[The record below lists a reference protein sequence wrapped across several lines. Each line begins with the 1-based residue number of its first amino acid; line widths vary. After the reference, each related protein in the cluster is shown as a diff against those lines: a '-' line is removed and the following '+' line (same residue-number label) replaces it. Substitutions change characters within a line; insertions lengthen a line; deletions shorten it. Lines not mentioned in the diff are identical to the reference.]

1 MERYNLPSGGIE
13 VVINEAEAKAGGT
26 IAVTASPTVSLER
39 QHRLPKAQKI
49 RPFRY
54 LAIRSVVLVGIF
66 AIVGNI
72 PVHSKIMGAEQVD
85 SVEHLVLDELQDNTE
100 EQLALNE
107 QITTINTK
115 ELALPVA
122 SAVKTYAGHAVEPLP
137 SASDGEWELHQIV
150 RGETLDDILKPL
162 KVSTTA
168 EELMADEAIKEELTR
183 LKTGKKILVQVNG
196 KKIEQLI
203 YATGKRKAYI
213 VSLQNDKYIGKWD
226 SELFEEQHN
235 RIAFTIRNPYHYEA
249 TKAGLPKPISRQ
261 LVKIFKS
268 QVNFRSIQIGDQ
280 VSTIF
285 EDYHYQS
292 ERIYTGKVLAA
303 EFNHRNNIYQRIRF
317 ALNKDRTMYL
327 EPDGDLALKEVAFA
341 RYPLK
346 GGRLSSGF
354 GFRHHPILR
363 KRRMHSGID
372 LAAPRG
378 TPIYATGDGRV
389 RFVGRKGS
397 YGKTIELSHS
407 GGIMTRYGH
416 MSKYKPKLGRGAKVK
431 RGDVIGYVGSTGRS
445 SGNHVHYEYR
455 IRGKA
460 VNPKTVKLPTKG
472 VLTASEMKNFKRLAK
487 NMRYQLIKLR
497 ETAAIDRNV
506 RRQFG
511 G

>member
-1 MERYNLPSGGIE
+1 MKRYNLTSGGIE
-13 VVINEAEAKAGGT
+13 VVINNEQISER
-26 IAVTASPTVSLER
+26 TASPNMPSEQR
-39 QHRLPKAQKI
+39 NRLPKAQKI
-49 RPFRY
+49 RPLRY
-54 LAIRSVVLVGIF
+54 LAIRSVALAGMF

-72 PVHSKIMGAEQVD
+72 PVHSKIVDQPDDAE
-85 SVEHLVLDELQDNTE
+85 H
-100 EQLALNE
+100 LALNE
-107 QITTINTK
+107 LQGSIGSIEGQLTTH
-115 ELALPVA
+115 ELTLPVA
-122 SAVKTYAGHAVEPLP
+122 SDVETYAGHAVEPLP
-137 SASDGEWELHQIV
+137 SARDGEWELHQIA
-150 RGETLDDILKPL
+150 RGETLEDILQPL

-168 EELMADEAIKEELTR
+168 EELMADETIRKELSH
-183 LKTGKKILVQVNG
+183 LKADKKILVQIDG
-196 KKIEQLI
+196 RKIEQLI

-213 VSLQNDKYIGKWD
+213 VSLQNDKYVGKWD

-235 RIAFTIRNPYHYEA
+235 RIAFTIRNLYHHEA
-249 TKAGLPKPISRQ
+249 AKAGLPKSISRQ
-261 LVKIFKS
+261 LVKIFKN

-285 EDYHYQS
+285 EDYYYQS

-303 EFNHRNNIYQRIRF
+303 EFNHRNNIYQRVRF
-317 ALNKDRTMYL
+317 VLNKDRTLYL

-341 RYPLK
+341 RYPIR

-372 LAAPRG
+372 IAAPRG

-389 RFVGRKGS
+389 KFVGRKGS
-397 YGKTIELSHS
+397 YGKTIELSHN
-407 GGIMTRYGH
+407 GGIVTRYGH

-445 SGNHVHYEYR
+445 TGNHVHYEYR
-455 IRGKA
+455 VRGKA
-460 VNPKTVKLPTKG
+460 VDPKTVKLPTKG
-472 VLTASEMKNFKRLAK
+472 VLTAREMKSFKRLAK

-497 ETAAIDRNV
+497 DTASIDRNV

>member
-13 VVINEAEAKAGGT
+13 AVINEEQAKTKET
-26 IAVTASPTVSLER
+26 IAVTASPNTPSER

-54 LAIRSVVLVGIF
+54 LAIRSVALVGIF

-72 PVHSKIMGAEQVD
+72 PVHSKIMEQQDDAEY
-85 SVEHLVLDELQDNTE
+85 LTLDELQEDNQAHLIASSGHT
-100 EQLALNE
+100 
-107 QITTINTK
+107 NTQ
-115 ELALPVA
+115 ELTLPVA
-122 SAVKTYAGHAVEPLP
+122 NAIKTYAGHGIEPLP
-137 SASDGEWELHQIV
+137 SARDGQWEFHEIT
-150 RGETLDDILKPL
+150 RGETLADILEPL
-162 KVSTTA
+162 KVKTTA
-168 EELMADEAIKEELTR
+168 EELMADQAIKDELTR
-183 LKTGKKILVQVNG
+183 LKTGKKILVQING
-196 KKIEQLI
+196 EKIEQLI

-213 VSLQNDKYIGKWD
+213 ISAQNDKYTGKWD
-226 SELFEEQHN
+226 NELFEEQHN
-235 RIAFTIRNPYHYEA
+235 RIAFTIRNPYHYDA
-249 TKAGLPKPISRQ
+249 SKAGLPKSISRE
-261 LVKIFKS
+261 LVKIFKN

-303 EFNHRNNIYQRIRF
+303 EFNHRDNIYQKVRF
-317 ALNKDRTMYL
+317 VQDKNRTMYL

-354 GFRHHPILR
+354 GSRYHPVLR

-378 TPIYATGDGRV
+378 TPIYATGAGRV
-389 RFVGRKGS
+389 KFVGRKGS
-397 YGKTIELSHS
+397 YGKTIELSHGS
-407 GGIMTRYGH
+407 GIVTRYGH
-416 MSKYKPKLGRGAKVK
+416 MSKYKPKLGRGTKVK

-445 SGNHVHYEYR
+445 TGNHVHYEYR
-455 IRGKA
+455 VHGKA

-472 VLTASEMKNFKRLAK
+472 VLTANEMKSFKRLAK
-487 NMRYQLIKLR
+487 NMSYQLIKLR
-497 ETAAIDRNV
+497 ETAGIDRNV

>member
-13 VVINEAEAKAGGT
+13 VIINKEQAKTRET
-26 IAVTASPTVSLER
+26 IAVTASPTMPSER

-54 LAIRSVVLVGIF
+54 LAIRSVVLVGVF

-72 PVHSKIMGAEQVD
+72 PVHSKIMNPDQVD
-85 SVEHLVLDELQDNTE
+85 GVEHFVLDELQDNSE
-100 EQLALNE
+100 EQLAINE
-107 QITTINTK
+107 QTYTE

-122 SAVKTYAGHAVEPLP
+122 SAIETYAGHAVEPLP
-137 SASDGEWELHQIV
+137 SARDGEWELHQIA
-150 RGETLDDILKPL
+150 RGETLGDILKPL
-162 KVSTTA
+162 KVTTTA
-168 EELMADEAIKEELTR
+168 EELMADEAIQDELTR
-183 LKTGKKILVQVNG
+183 LKAGKKILVQVNG
-196 KKIEQLI
+196 EKIEQLI

-249 TKAGLPKPISRQ
+249 TRAGLPKPISRQ
-261 LVKIFKS
+261 LVKIFKN

-303 EFNHRNNIYQRIRF
+303 EFNHRNNIYQRVRF
-317 ALNKDRTMYL
+317 VLNKDRTMYL

-378 TPIYATGDGRV
+378 TPIYATADGRV

-416 MSKYKPKLGRGAKVK
+416 MSKYKTKLGRGAKVK

-455 IRGKA
+455 VRGKA
-460 VNPKTVKLPTKG
+460 VDPKTVKLPTKG